1 MEGWVAVTDRQWYE
15 RLLADGITDGE
26 VNFWQPS
33 ARAPKHMP
41 IGTPFLFK
49 LKAPANA
56 ICGFGCFMG
65 FSVLPDWLA
74 WDTFGRS
81 NGVASFAEM
90 RERLAKIR
98 SGAKIADRPD
108 IGCCLIAGAEVWP
121 EERWIPQPTDWHPR
135 TVVGATYDLRV
146 GEGRRIWAEVQ
157 HRSELGADA
166 SWPRYRDEQARY
178 GQPTLTTPR
187 LGQGIFRVRVLDAYE
202 RACAVTNEHS
212 LPVLDTAH
220 IQPYAEG
227 GEHHVDNGLP
237 LRVDLHRLFDGGY
250 VTFDAERRLVVS
262 RRLREEFENGKT
274 YYAMHGQ
281 ALRTARAG
289 AGPDRALEWHRT
301 HVFRG

>member
-1 MEGWVAVTDRQWYE
+1 MEGWIAVTDRQWYE

-33 ARAPKHMP
+33 ARPPKRMP
-41 IGTPFLFK
+41 AGTPFFFK

-65 FSVLPDWLA
+65 FTVLPEWLA
-74 WDTFGRS
+74 WDTFGRG
-81 NGVASFAEM
+81 NGVASLAQM

-98 SGAKIADRPD
+98 SGAKIAKRSE

-121 EERWIPQPTDWHPR
+121 QERWIPQPADWGPR
-135 TVVGATYDLRV
+135 TQVGATYDLRF
-146 GEGRRIWAEVQ
+146 GEGRRIWTEVQ
-157 HRSELGADA
+157 QHSDINKNAG
-166 SWPRYRDEQARY
+166 WPAYRDDQARY
-178 GQPTLTTPR
+178 GTPTLITPR
-187 LGQGIFRVRVLDAYE
+187 LGQGIFRVAVLDAYD

-220 IQPYAEG
+220 IRPYADG
-227 GEHHVDNGLP
+227 GEHHLDNGLP
-237 LRVDLHRLFDGGY
+237 LRVDLHRLFDSGY

-274 YYAMHGQ
+274 YYAMQGQVLRSAKAKAAPDQ
-281 ALRTARAG
+281 ALA
-289 AGPDRALEWHRT
+289 WHRE